1 MNILILAQ
9 HYAPEEVSGAVLATE
24 LAEDLARRGHQV
36 TFVTC
41 APSYPQGVVYPGYK
55 NSLFARQ
62 NLRDVAVIRAW
73 SYISPHKTFWRRI
86 LNYGTFSLGAFF
98 AGLLAEKPD
107 VILSA
112 SPPLPLGLAA
122 YLLSRLRGAPWVLRV
137 EDLYPD
143 AAVSAG
149 VLKNRL
155 AIRFFYW
162 LEKFL
167 YRKAA
172 HISLISHGFQRILEG
187 KGVPRAKTSVLPV
200 WADPDIV
207 RPMPKDNAFAREH
220 GLENAFV
227 VMYSGN
233 LGMTSSL
240 EELVRAAGL
249 LRERPG
255 IRFVVV
261 GEGVKK
267 AALLALA
274 GELRLEN
281 LLFLPFQPRAVF
293 SEMLA
298 SADAGVV
305 TLNQDSSNTSLPSK
319 VFNVMSSERP
329 VLAVANPESELAE
342 LVAGSACGLVVAPGD
357 PQSLAAA
364 ILRLQA
370 EPALRQQMGQT
381 GRQRLIKDF
390 SRERCVGLY
399 ETTMAQARREFTLW
413 KENRYA

>member
-1 MNILILAQ
+1 L
-9 HYAPEEVSGAVLATE
+9 
-24 LAEDLARRGHQV
+24 RGVQ
-36 TFVTC
+36 
-41 APSYPQGVVYPGYK
+41 
-55 NSLFARQ
+55 
-62 NLRDVAVIRAW
+62 VIRAW
-73 SYISPHKTFWRRI
+73 SYISPNKTFWRRI
-86 LNYGTFSLGAFF
+86 LNYGTFSMAAFF

-122 YLLSRLRGAPWVLRV
+122 YLLSRLRGVPWVLRV

-187 KGVPRAKTSVLPV
+187 KGVPRARTSVLPV
-200 WADPDIV
+200 WADPQIV
-207 RPMPKDNAFAREH
+207 RPLPKDNAFAREH
-220 GLENAFV
+220 GLQDAFV

-233 LGMTSSL
+233 LGMTSAL
-240 EELVRAAGL
+240 EELVHAASL
-249 LRERPG
+249 LRARPEF
-255 IRFVVV
+255 RFVVV

-267 AALLALA
+267 ASLLALA
-274 GELRLEN
+274 DELRLQN

-298 SADAGVV
+298 SADLGVV
-305 TLNQDSSNTSLPSK
+305 TLNQGSSNTSLPSK
-319 VFNVMSSERP
+319 VFNIMSSERP
-329 VLAVANPESELAE
+329 VLAVASPESELAE
-342 LVAGSACGLVVAPGD
+342 LVNASACGLVVAPGNH
-357 PQSLAAA
+357 QALAAA
-364 ILRLQA
+364 IVRLQA
-370 EPALRQQMGQT
+370 EPALRQQLGQN
-381 GRQRLIKDF
+381 GRQRLVTDF

-399 ETTMAQARREFTLW
+399 ETTLAQAQQDFTLR
-413 KENRYA
+413 KEKRYA